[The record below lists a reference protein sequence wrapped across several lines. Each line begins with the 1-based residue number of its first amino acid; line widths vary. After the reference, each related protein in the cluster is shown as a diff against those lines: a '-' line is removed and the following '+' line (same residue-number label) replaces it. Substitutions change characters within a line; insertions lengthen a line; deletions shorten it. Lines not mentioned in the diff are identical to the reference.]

1 MGQIENNLRRGLQV
15 RADRKQAAGRRGTS
29 GKALP
34 LHLSFGSPPVP
45 QNALSVRL
53 LSVREALLV
62 HIRPILR
69 KEGVTE
75 QQYRILRTLQFEQP
89 LDNATLAQRA
99 TLLAPSVSRILKD
112 LRAAGLVGVVTN
124 GRNTSNALTPKGD
137 VLAARIG
144 ADIDALGTRV
154 VAHLGAPRFRR
165 LMSELDEL
173 KTRLATFKG

>member
-1 MGQIENNLRRGLQV
+1 VPANR
-15 RADRKQAAGRRGTS
+15 RKQAAGRRDAS
-29 GKALP
+29 EKALP
-34 LHLSFGSPPVP
+34 LHLSFGSRPVP

-69 KEGVTE
+69 KEGITE
-75 QQYRILRTLQFEQP
+75 QQYRILRTLQFAQP

-112 LRAAGLVGVVTN
+112 LREAGFVGVVTT
-124 GRNTSNALTPKGD
+124 GRYTRNALTPKGD

-154 VAHLGAPRFRR
+154 VSHLGAPRFRR
-165 LMSELDEL
+165 LMTELDEL
-173 KTRLATFKG
+173 ETRLATFKG